1 MSKEL
6 LLIFG
11 IALAL
16 VLMQS
21 IGGYFQIRDYKKAVR
36 RMHKLGNVGFGQTR
50 GGFFNGNLVLIA
62 CDRNGIITGAEVMEG
77 MSFLTHFKPRDSVL
91 GWHLPGSRI
100 DDISDKFSGLD
111 NKKRKRYKGYIQ
123 AIAALQMRL
132 KQEAESTKAKLD
144 C

>member
-16 VLMQS
+16 LLMQS
-21 IGGYFQIRDYKKAVR
+21 IGGYFQIKDYKKAVR

-50 GGFFNGNLVLIA
+50 GGFFSGSLVLIA

-77 MSFLTHFKPRDSVL
+77 MTFLTHFKPKESVL
-91 GWHLPGSRI
+91 DWQLQGSSI
-100 DDISDKFSGLD
+100 DEILDKFSTLAE
-111 NKKRKRYKGYIQ
+111 KKRKRYKGYTQ
-123 AIAALQMRL
+123 AIEALRMRL
-132 KQEAESTKAKLD
+132 KQEAESTSEQHA
-144 C
+144 